1 MDLKKIFEAH
11 TYQKQDEA
19 SRYRNTMIIVAL
31 VFSIYYLVTG
41 FLEISKAD
49 LVFLRFS
56 FSISLCYVIC
66 VILAYFPKTLRIG
79 KYFMVIL
86 LECSLIFMIVFGESY
101 YFSPY
106 WGLLLAAFSY
116 ELFGRK
122 TSITLIAIGFLIVI
136 FYCYVPFGMSLIIYP
151 YYNDTF
157 YFIYPIMFAV
167 FSISGYLVFYRLD
180 RKFDGL
186 LSTRDKYLRQAQLDN
201 LTGLNNRYY
210 FDSLVEKKMSS
221 TETESIGLFILDID
235 DFKNVNDTFGHLF
248 GDEVLKKISKMITF
262 ISGDELN
269 VCRWGGEEFCI
280 LEFNQT
286 PEDIVSLAETVR
298 IMIMNTNFG
307 DETKDIYLTVSIG
320 SCWREND
327 LSLQKLQLFRDAD
340 KALYYAKESGKNKV
354 VTDKQLA
361 DIEAKAKAEAEG

>member
-1 MDLKKIFEAH
+1 MNFKKIFEAH
-11 TYQKQDEA
+11 SYQKQNEIY
-19 SRYRNTMIIVAL
+19 RYRDTMIIVAL
-31 VFSIYYLVTG
+31 VLSVYYLVTW
-41 FLEISKAD
+41 FIEISQAD

-56 FSISLCYVIC
+56 FSISFCYVIC
-66 VILAYFPKTLRIG
+66 AVLAYFPKTLRIG
-79 KYFMVIL
+79 KYFIFVL
-86 LECSLIFMIVFGESY
+86 LECSLIFMILFGESY

-106 WGLLLAAFSY
+106 WGLFLPAFSY
-116 ELFGRK
+116 ELLGRK
-122 TSITLIAIGFLIVI
+122 TSIFLIGFGFLISI
-136 FYCYVPFGMSLIIYP
+136 FYCYIPLGMSLIIYP

-157 YFIYPIMFAV
+157 YFIFPIMYAV
-167 FSISGYLVFYRLD
+167 FSLSGYFIFD
-180 RKFDGL
+180 GINKKFDVL
-186 LSTRDKYLRQAQLDN
+186 LVTRDNYLRQAQLDN

-235 DFKNVNDTFGHLF
+235 DFKNINDTYGHLF
-248 GDEVLKKISKMITF
+248 GDEVLKKISKMIIY
-262 ISGDELN
+262 ISGDDIN

-320 SCWREND
+320 TCWKEND

-354 VTDKQLA
+354 VTDRQLKV
-361 DIEAKAKAEAEG
+361 IQQKEEEKI